1 MIYDAFL
8 FFNELDLL
16 DIRLNLLNDVVDRFV
31 IVESTVTFSGNPKKL
46 HFNENKNRFKQF
58 QDKII
63 HVIIDDTPEDFLN
76 LKTIMEENNSVFKN
90 KILKYLS
97 ISTGWSRDQKQWGR
111 EIYQRESI
119 IMGLINCSDNDMIII
134 SDVDEIPNPVEIPNK
149 INEVYE
155 FKQDMFYYNLRTL
168 KEKNWSGPKMA
179 PWSVLKDNSL
189 NILRQ
194 NKLTNKVISNG
205 GWHLS
210 FMGGEKRIKDKIEAY
225 AHQEFNND
233 IIKNNIKDS
242 ILNKTDLFN
251 RPNHNLIEININDV
265 YPKIL
270 LDIVK
275 EKYSYLI

>member
-76 LKTIMEENNSVFKN
+76 LKTTMEENNSVFKN